1 MKGQIKI
8 NPKTGIT
15 YIPDNIRQEG
25 FEGEVELLANAKTVT
40 LFLPGASLEEIE
52 ESLKIILQDIRLRIG
67 KLENESQKPD

>member
-8 NPKTGIT
+8 NPKTGIA

-40 LFLPGASLEEIE
+40 LFLPGASLDEIE
-52 ESLKIILQDIRLRIG
+52 RSLLIVLDDIRLRKG
-67 KLENESQKPD
+67 KPSESQESS